1 MPPEP
6 RSVAAP
12 RFIIGVFVVLMGL
25 ALLLDQMGVLPAH
38 HITRFWPA
46 ILIALGL
53 STLTRGR
60 RRGSVTGLVLIVVG
74 SWLLLN
80 ELGLLQQEPWEF
92 IWPLIVVVIGARI
105 MMRGSRDNDWRPPPG
120 GTPNGPPPSSSNPPN
135 NFSNP
140 NDSSNSNNFSGPN
153 NNPNNFSS
161 ANPAPGGEPSEHAT
175 LFSLLSSSRRR
186 WGRAVFHSAEA
197 TCMMGGCELD
207 LREAY
212 LGADG
217 TAYIDAFILMG
228 GLKLFVPPNWTVVTH
243 VMPIMGG
250 VEDKTRSVPSATPQ
264 RLIVRGTVM
273 MGGIEVSN

>member
-1 MPPEP
+1 MPLES

-25 ALLLDQMGVLPAH
+25 ALLLDQMGVIPAH
-38 HITRFWPA
+38 HVTRFWPA
-46 ILIALGL
+46 ILVALGL

-80 ELGLLQQEPWEF
+80 ELGLLLLQPWEF

-105 MMRGSRDNDWRPPPG
+105 MMRGSRDNDWRSPPS
-120 GTPNGPPPSSSNPPN
+120 GTPNGPPPSASSPPN

-140 NDSSNSNNFSGPN
+140 NDLSPA
-153 NNPNNFSS
+153 
-161 ANPAPGGEPSEHAT
+161 ANPSSGGEPSEHAT

-186 WGRAVFHSAEA
+186 WGRAVFQSAEA

-207 LREAY
+207 LREAS

-217 TAYIDAFILMG
+217 AAYIDAFILMG

-250 VEDKTRSVPSATPQ
+250 VEDKTRSIPSATPQ
-264 RLIVRGTVM
+264 RLIVRGTVV